1 MIHFKYM
8 GETIIE
14 DDIQNGDWL
23 LMSYNKTYY
32 FNREEFRDYC
42 KEAHWDYL
50 REITTIEIDEDR
62 NRFVWI
68 EWSELD
74 DSDLDSQS
82 YNINNIFRRL
92 GQKEDPWKGM
102 MNHAYSLA
110 GAQEKLDKEAR

>member
-32 FNREEFRDYC
+32 FNRDEFRDYC

-74 DSDLDSQS
+74 YDMELAWLVEAVVTGKVKH
-82 YNINNIFRRL
+82 Y
-92 GQKEDPWKGM
+92 KHED
-102 MNHAYSLA
+102 
-110 GAQEKLDKEAR
+110 E